1 MNYIIREG
9 VTSIMHDVKI
19 LALGARWFNL
29 SMAAILRCFPCLEKL
44 YFTKKRSAVF
54 FFKKKLLY
62 QSSCD
67 IGLCPHLIYGFPFFS
82 LVNRNRSGETMMN
95 NGPLHT
101 HTHTN
106 AGIFRNYEYTM
117 LHALTHT
124 LMLAI

>member
-1 MNYIIREG
+1 MLSLLGE
-9 VTSIMHDVKI
+9 
-19 LALGARWFNL
+19 ALFYKEEV
-29 SMAAILRCFPCLEKL
+29 CC
-44 YFTKKRSAVF
+44 VF
-54 FFKKKLLY
+54 FLKKLLY

>member
-19 LALGARWFNL
+19 LAFGARWFNL

-101 HTHTN
+101 HTHTLMPVFL
-106 AGIFRNYEYTM
+106 GIMNTQCYTRS
-117 LHALTHT
+117 HTH
-124 LMLAI
+124 